1 MLSWPF
7 VVWTATGWFRNSV
20 YPSFNSPAELG
31 EVVSLWWLDRFREI
45 LSSSNFLP
53 PQPLLPTEVFGFI
66 ETKSVFEALGVAK
79 RGRTQA
85 SQPQCGLWLVSTRGC
100 RPAFGC
106 DWLPSL
112 RSGQPD
118 LVLGIQL
125 MSDTGA
131 LLRLSMLSAQSRLP
145 RSMDSHP
152 CWPSAAS
159 LLLVFP
165 NPWGMPAFLSCF
177 QPGSLNVSGPWLKC
191 HLAGWQQEPCLWFC
205 SWSL

>member
-7 VVWTATGWFRNSV
+7 VVWIATGWFRNSV
-20 YPSFNSPAELG
+20 YPSFSSPAELG
-31 EVVSLWWLDRFREI
+31 EVVSLWWLDPFREI
-45 LSSSNFLP
+45 LSSSNFHP
-53 PQPLLPTEVFGFI
+53 PQPLLPTVVFGFI

-79 RGRTQA
+79 RGRAQA
-85 SQPQCGLWLVSTRGC
+85 SWPQCGLWLVSTRGC

-106 DWLPSL
+106 DWLPSFEEW
-112 RSGQPD
+112 SAWSCPGHSADEGHWSITPA
-118 LVLGIQL
+118 VYP
-125 MSDTGA
+125 
-131 LLRLSMLSAQSRLP
+131 LSTVKAP
-145 RSMDSHP
+145 RSMASHP

-191 HLAGWQQEPCLWFC
+191 RLAGWQQEPCLWFC